1 MKISKTVRCIM
12 KVSIILCCFL
22 IAGLFAFSQKKPFK
36 KQIEKGKALAASCI
50 SCHGTTTAV
59 LAGPL
64 QRIRKFRTADYIYTL
79 MKNPM
84 QFADEDATAKKV
96 FDKRGLQMPAFANLS
111 KEDIN
116 AILDYFDSLPYDPKN
131 YKTRIKN

>member
-1 MKISKTVRCIM
+1 MIKACIFIS
-12 KVSIILCCFL
+12 CFL
-22 IAGLFAFSQKKPFK
+22 TSLSAYSQKQPT
-36 KQIEKGKALAASCI
+36 KQQLEKGKALAASCI
-50 SCHGTTTAV
+50 NCHGTTKAV
-59 LAGPL
+59 LADPL
-64 QRIRKFRTADYIYTL
+64 QRIRKKRTADYIYTL

-84 QFADEDATAKKV
+84 QFADENATAKKV